1 MTIILVNTRKEK
13 VHMKK
18 KWMAV
23 ALAGVM
29 FMASGMA
36 VSAES
41 ITRSIGGM
49 SFTAY
54 SSIYAKGADAGT
66 VSDKHQLS
74 MSVNATYGYVNT
86 KTYVGGSSSKSA
98 SGSAAAVVPF
108 SAPSDCQSVGIT
120 ASHSASTGSESWS
133 GSTSA
138 MYPN

>member
-1 MTIILVNTRKEK
+1 MSGNKRKGT
-13 VHMKK
+13 VYMKK
-18 KWMAV
+18 RWMAA

-41 ITRSIGGM
+41 LTRSIGGM

-54 SSIYAKGADAGT
+54 SSAYAYGADAGT
-66 VSDKHQLS
+66 VSDKTQLS

-86 KTYVGGSSSKSA
+86 SSLATGTFQRSA
-98 SGSAAAVVPF
+98 SGSAAAVVTF
-108 SAPSDCQSVGIT
+108 SAPENCRTVNIS
-120 ASHSASTGSESWS
+120 ASHTASTGSENWS

-138 MYPN
+138 VY